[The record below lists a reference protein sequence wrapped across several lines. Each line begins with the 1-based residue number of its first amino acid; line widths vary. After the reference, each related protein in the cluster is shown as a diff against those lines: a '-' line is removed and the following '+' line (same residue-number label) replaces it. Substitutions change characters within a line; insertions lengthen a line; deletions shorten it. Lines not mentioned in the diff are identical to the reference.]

1 MIIGIKDSLKL
12 VGITVVSFC
21 AVFVCTF
28 FLNFYI
34 DAKNLNIALFTPE
47 IVALYNAQ
55 LATAKLTSL
64 ISGGFLGVIAVVMLA
79 FYIKLYIDGRL
90 KQIAV
95 LKAMGVKDG
104 KIAAAFAVFGLS
116 VLIGTALGFGAG
128 FAIMP
133 TVYNGMSIAK
143 LPKIAINFHP
153 VLLLLVFAPPAVAAV
168 LAVTLAFLK
177 LGRPVSEL
185 MRGKPENPAKP
196 KTVKPN
202 DYGFLKET
210 CLKTLSAKKSLAF
223 FVAFACFCFSAMV
236 QMAASMLDLSSATMG
251 GIILAIGVVLAVT
264 TLIMAV
270 TTLVNNNAQNIA
282 VMKAFGYSLKE
293 CSLSLLGGYR
303 IFAAI
308 GFAVGTVYQFGL
320 LRLMVNIV
328 FKDVGSVPEYNF
340 DVPVFFITL
349 AVFVIFYE
357 AVMMVYTYKINKI
370 PIKTVMLEN

>member
-1 MIIGIKDSLKL
+1 MIIGVKDSLKL

-34 DAKNLNIALFTPE
+34 DAKNLNVAAFPPE
-47 IVALYNAQ
+47 IVALYDAQ

-79 FYIKLYIDGRL
+79 FYIKLYIDGHLR
-90 KQIAV
+90 QIAV
-95 LKAMGVKDG
+95 LKALGVKDV
-104 KIAAAFAVFGLS
+104 KIAASFAVFGLS
-116 VLIGTALGFGAG
+116 VLIGTATGFGAG
-128 FAIMP
+128 FLIMP
-133 TVYNGMSIAK
+133 TVYNGMSIVE
-143 LPKIAINFHP
+143 LPEIAVNFHP
-153 VLLLLVFAPPAVAAV
+153 VLLTLVIAPPAAAAV
-168 LAVTLAFLK
+168 LAFSCAYLRLR
-177 LGRPVSEL
+177 RPVSEL
-185 MRGKPENPAKP
+185 MRGKSESSAKP

-202 DYGFLKET
+202 DNGFLKET
-210 CLKTLSAKKSLAF
+210 CIRTLSDKKSLAF

-264 TLIMAV
+264 TLIMAT

-320 LRLMVNIV
+320 LKLMVNIV

-349 AVFVIFYE
+349 AVFVVFYE
-357 AVMMVYTYKINKI
+357 AVMLAYTYKINKI